1 MKSWRMVVEIEF
13 PARSETEIEAEAL
26 QRARMV
32 LEHMRDRFG
41 SDDIVHYHILQ
52 LPAALR

>member
-1 MKSWRMVVEIEF
+1 MVVEIEF